1 MYGEIHHYAF
11 SAHHGMHAFLGTR
24 ALVGGAEVLH
34 TGSTYPLTP
43 STYSYGALL
52 VMQRIMFFFLLVHT
66 LTALVA

>member
-34 TGSTYPLTP
+34 TGGTYPLT
-43 STYSYGALL
+43 S
-52 VMQRIMFFFLLVHT
+52 
-66 LTALVA
+66 